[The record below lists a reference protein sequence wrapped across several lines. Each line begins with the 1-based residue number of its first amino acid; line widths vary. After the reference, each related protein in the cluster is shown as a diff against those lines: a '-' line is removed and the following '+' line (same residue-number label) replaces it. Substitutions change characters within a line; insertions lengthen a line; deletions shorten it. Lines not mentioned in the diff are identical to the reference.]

1 MTAGLP
7 VGSMSC
13 GLLQPVVGERRS
25 SLGAEPLGDRRRAGG
40 ACQRGGGRDR
50 DRFGLGA
57 HLTAPID
64 RPWTSLSCAAIPA
77 TSTGTEMTSEAA
89 DTWDRNSPWEVTK
102 LVRNTGAVEA
112 AVDVST
118 VAKRSSFQEKMKQI
132 SAVAARPG
140 AVSGSRICAN
150 TRGSFAPSRWAA
162 SRPSTGTSARKERI
176 IHPAIGMFI
185 AE

>member
-1 MTAGLP
+1 GIRTAISTCQQSAGFA
-7 VGSMSC
+7 VRSMSL
-13 GLLQPVVGERRS
+13 GLLQPVVGVRRS
-25 SLGAEPLGDRRRAGG
+25 SLGAGP
-40 ACQRGGGRDR
+40 RG

-77 TSTGTEMTSEAA
+77 TSTGTEITSEAA

-140 AVSGSRICAN
+140 AVSGSRI
-150 TRGSFAPSRWAA
+150 
-162 SRPSTGTSARKERI
+162 
-176 IHPAIGMFI
+176 
-185 AE
+185 